1 MSPSRRTAPEPPRD
15 PDLVGAEAAMRRA
28 ARRAR
33 ERAARTG
40 RRYGPEPSHDPRMLS
55 FSQAQG
61 YEEIPGPLKLEQLPP
76 EARTRIWNCF
86 YSHMQECVRGL
97 YLSGIWEKIVRE
109 VHERLDGR
117 PLDEWSADFRAVS
130 SGLRQRIE
138 ADRFNRVFDLV
149 QFVLRCPPCPPDF
162 ITMMKWT
169 FAECGLAYAID
180 DGPPP
185 TIVPTASHEEGQALV
200 DAIGTLRDAGL
211 DGCASHLREAAE
223 RINENDWAGAVRE
236 SLHAVESVA
245 RRLDPGASRGLGPA
259 LKSIEKQGGTLHPA
273 LVDAFGKLYGYASDE
288 QGVRHA
294 LLDRTDSRVDRDL
307 AVFMLGACASFAS
320 YLQRKHAAREGA

>member
-33 ERAARTG
+33 ERAARAG
-40 RRYGPEPSHDPRMLS
+40 RPYGPEPGHDPRAPG
-55 FSQAQG
+55 FSGAWH
-61 YEEIPGPLKLEQLPP
+61 YEALPGPREPTTLHEARPAVVEDIPGLLEL
-76 EARTRIWNCF
+76 T
-86 YSHMQECVRGL
+86 
-97 YLSGIWEKIVRE
+97 
-109 VHERLDGR
+109 
-117 PLDEWSADFRAVS
+117 
-130 SGLRQRIE
+130 
-138 ADRFNRVFDLV
+138 
-149 QFVLRCPPCPPDF
+149 
-162 ITMMKWT
+162 T
-169 FAECGLAYAID
+169 F
-180 DGPPP
+180 
-185 TIVPTASHEEGQALV
+185 HEEGHALV
-200 DAIGTLRDAGL
+200 DALGTLRDAGL

-245 RRLDPGASRGLGPA
+245 RQLDPGASRGLEPA

-273 LVDAFGKLYGYASDE
+273 LVVAFGKLYGYASDE
-288 QGVRHA
+288 QGVRHP